1 MQGTDG
7 DDEPRYV
14 TTTMT
19 EKPPELGALTVVA
32 NEDALVN
39 DEELDKKTEL

>member
-7 DDEPRYV
+7 DDEPRYI

-19 EKPPELGALTVVA
+19 EKPPELGTATVVT